1 MISSFAGALVV
12 HPVAGVSVGI
22 ATLAFAAIAQSFA
35 PVRGPALWRERAINE
50 LSAIHPVVRDAAL
63 RLQAQLPEVKF
74 RLGELIQE
82 RTTLDPYLI
91 TEYQGELAVLG
102 IWDDAKLVA
111 HIEALSQG

>member
-1 MISSFAGALVV
+1 
-12 HPVAGVSVGI
+12 
-22 ATLAFAAIAQSFA
+22 
-35 PVRGPALWRERAINE
+35 
-50 LSAIHPVVRDAAL
+50 
-63 RLQAQLPEVKF
+63 
-74 RLGELIQE
+74 LGELILE